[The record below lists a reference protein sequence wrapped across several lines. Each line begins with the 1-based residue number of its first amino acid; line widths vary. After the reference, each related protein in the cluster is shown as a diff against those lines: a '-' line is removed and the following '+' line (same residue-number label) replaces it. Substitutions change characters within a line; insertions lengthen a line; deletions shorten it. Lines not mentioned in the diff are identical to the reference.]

1 MEHAMDFKI
10 GDYVVHPAYGV
21 GQVERLE
28 ERRFTGADA
37 RLYYKIDIAN
47 GTVWVPVQ
55 TDQPIRLRPITTK
68 VELAR
73 YRKLLVKE
81 PIPLNPDHRERQQE
95 LSERLKSGSFKTMC
109 EVVRDLTARS
119 WEKSLNEADSSSL
132 RKAREALCQEW
143 AASKGISLTDA
154 DQEVEAL
161 LVEARHSHE
170 AGVEKA

>member
-1 MEHAMDFKI
+1 
-10 GDYVVHPAYGV
+10 
-21 GQVERLE
+21 
-28 ERRFTGADA
+28 
-37 RLYYKIDIAN
+37 
-47 GTVWVPVQ
+47 
-55 TDQPIRLRPITTK
+55 
-68 VELAR
+68 
-73 YRKLLVKE
+73 
-81 PIPLNPDHRERQQE
+81 
-95 LSERLKSGSFKTMC
+95 MC

-170 AGVEKA
+170 VNGEKA

>member
-1 MEHAMDFKI
+1 MEFKI

-21 GQVERLE
+21 GQIDQLE
-28 ERRFTGADA
+28 ERRFSGSDS

-73 YRKLLVKE
+73 YRRLLTKQ
-81 PIPLNPDHRERQQE
+81 PSPLNPDHRERQQE
-95 LSERLKSGSFKTMC
+95 LSERLRSGSFKTMC

-119 WEKSLNEADSSSL
+119 WEKSLNEADGASL

-161 LVEARHSHE
+161 LVEARHSFS
-170 AGVEKA
+170 ANGAKV

>member
-1 MEHAMDFKI
+1 MDFKI

-21 GQVERLE
+21 GQIDRLE

-55 TDQPIRLRPITTK
+55 ADQPIRLRPVTTR

-73 YRKLLVKE
+73 YRKLLTKQ
-81 PIPLNPDHRERQQE
+81 PSPLNPDHRERQHE
-95 LSERLKSGSFKTMC
+95 LTERLRSGSFKIIC
-109 EVVRDLTARS
+109 EVVRDLTGRS
-119 WEKSLNEADSSSL
+119 WEKSLNEADASAL

-143 AASKGISLTDA
+143 AASKGISQTDA
-154 DQEVEAL
+154 DHEVEAL
-161 LVEARHSHE
+161 LLEARQSFIPTE
-170 AGVEKA
+170 AKA